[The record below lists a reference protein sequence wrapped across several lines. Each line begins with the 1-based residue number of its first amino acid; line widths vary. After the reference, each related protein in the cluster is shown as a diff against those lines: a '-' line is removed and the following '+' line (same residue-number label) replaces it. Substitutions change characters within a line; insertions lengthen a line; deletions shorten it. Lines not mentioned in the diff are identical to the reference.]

1 MGHAIPFIINKYL
14 QDAFDV
20 PLVIQITDD
29 EKFMYRQE
37 LSIEQ
42 TIKMANQNIKD
53 IIAFGFN
60 PEKTFIFS
68 DIEYIQHLYPNVI
81 KVQKNTTLNQI
92 KGIFGFNESDP
103 VGKYAYPPIQSV
115 PSFSNTFPHIYG
127 KRTDIP
133 SLIPCAIDQDPY
145 FRMTRDV
152 AAKLKYEKT
161 SCFYS
166 TFFPAL

>member
-29 EKFMYRQE
+29 EKFMYRPE

-68 DIEYIQHLYPNVI
+68 DIV
-81 KVQKNTTLNQI
+81 
-92 KGIFGFNESDP
+92 F
-103 VGKYAYPPIQSV
+103 A
-115 PSFSNTFPHIYG
+115 
-127 KRTDIP
+127 
-133 SLIPCAIDQDPY
+133 
-145 FRMTRDV
+145 V
-152 AAKLKYEKT
+152 A
-161 SCFYS
+161 
-166 TFFPAL
+166 